1 MVYTV
6 HMAGTTTAE
15 RIAAEARRLLER
27 DGPDGVSIRKVA
39 RAVGLSAMAIYR
51 HYPGREAM
59 LARVVDEV
67 FDELAAAWSAPA
79 RGGVRARLLSAFDGY
94 LDYALDHPRLYD
106 YAFASARPGAR
117 RFPRDFEARRSPTL
131 NLVADSL
138 RQGMREGR
146 LRRGDPWTI
155 ALSLWALSHGLVSL
169 QRGGRI
175 DLPRRA
181 FSALHRAALLRF
193 LDGLAR

>member
-1 MVYTV
+1 MQDR
-6 HMAGTTTAE
+6 AGPSPTAV
-15 RIAAEARRLLER
+15 RISAEARRLLER
-27 DGPDGVSIRKVA
+27 GGPEGVSIRKVA
-39 RAVGLSAMAIYR
+39 HAVGLTAMAIYR
-51 HYPGREAM
+51 HYPSREAM
-59 LARVVDEV
+59 LARVVDDV
-67 FDELAAAWSAPA
+67 FAELAAAWSAPA
-79 RGGVRARLLSAFDGY
+79 RGGVRARLVSAFDGS

-131 NLVADSL
+131 NLVADAL

-146 LRRGDPWTI
+146 FRRGDPWRI

-169 QRGGRI
+169 FRGGRI

-181 FSALHRAALLRF
+181 FTALHRAALLRH